1 MLKSL
6 KVQAK
11 TEATRLGLLGLNRL
25 CFSYVLI
32 FDLCQ
37 YREHLFLCSSV
48 WFYFSVFISK
58 YVHLNCYVKLT
69 LTRNTSSM
77 HLHSSHEMITRYMD
91 QIKAKDSAEQKI
103 DVPRK
108 HVSVADVRKSLNLE
122 KKVIIN
128 HLIN

>member
-1 MLKSL
+1 M
-6 KVQAK
+6 
-11 TEATRLGLLGLNRL
+11 
-25 CFSYVLI
+25 
-32 FDLCQ
+32 
-37 YREHLFLCSSV
+37 
-48 WFYFSVFISK
+48 
-58 YVHLNCYVKLT
+58 
-69 LTRNTSSM
+69 
-77 HLHSSHEMITRYMD
+77 HSSHEMITRYMD